1 MTRKLIAVDVDGT
14 LINDR
19 LQLSHHSLEL
29 LTLLLKEG
37 HLLILASGRPYRSL
51 KPYYDLLSLHSPL
64 IAYNGAHVFDP
75 KDPSF
80 NELKRP
86 FAQETVKAIAKE
98 SEGLVSSFMCESEK
112 RAYLL
117 REDNY
122 LDHYFPYQ
130 QGDYRLGKISEILD
144 EDVYTMLYRCSH
156 ANVAKLQAI
165 VESHPGIKYRH
176 WTSSFYS
183 EAYLDG
189 VNKGSALRYIV
200 EQYGFAKEDIYA
212 YGDSDND
219 YEMLQL
225 AGHPFALKSCK
236 SELLRSHFPQT
247 KNGNNQDGVAVSLA
261 EELLRL

>member
-19 LQLSHHSLEL
+19 LELSRHSLEL
-29 LTLLLKEG
+29 LKKVLAEG
-37 HLLILASGRPYRSL
+37 HLLVLASGRPYRAM
-51 KPYYDLLSLHSPL
+51 KPYYDLLGLSSP
-64 IAYNGAHVFDP
+64 IICYNGAHVFDP
-75 KDPSF
+75 QDPTF
-80 NELKRP
+80 IELKRP
-86 FAQETVKAIAKE
+86 FPQEVVKDIAKK

-117 REDNY
+117 REDTY

-130 QGDYRLGKISEILD
+130 NGDYRLGKIPEILS
-144 EDVYTMLYRCSH
+144 EDVYTMLYRCTH
-156 ANVAKLQAI
+156 HNVTKLQAI

-183 EAYLDG
+183 EAYLEG
-189 VNKGSALRYIV
+189 VSKGSALAYIINR
-200 EQYGFAKEDIYA
+200 YGFAKDDIYA

-219 YEMLQL
+219 FEMLEL

-261 EELLRL
+261 EELLKL